1 MLLDDNFKMQ
11 GGVRNYL
18 GTTEEVTA
26 PKFWKSSKDSP
37 KTELAYITEAE
48 KGLLIDANLHGS
60 LKDGKPNVGASG
72 LLSYDGWGDVSSSG
86 VSDTSSGNA
95 GAEGGQ
101 GSGNS
106 GGGSGYQSSNSGNNY
121 TTPTSVSPDDN
132 NQNTGNAREDY
143 ITNYVSKG
151 IVKGGGNVTFLG
163 GDKNDPSNYTVSDA
177 TVDSAV
183 TQKEQEKY
191 AEQFGGVAPLG
202 SRPVSFNTKAEYNQ
216 MTYIAG
222 SRLDSIKGKLKEAGF
237 TDFNKNATLSEMK
250 DYVKTLNR
258 TGKIGDSWKNAKD
271 TKGKPLYSP
280 ETIAKWESLNYFPQ
294 SPTSSAPGFFGKLI
308 EKASPSGTLG
318 APLTYDQLLADFDT
332 INEVGQSQG
341 MGFQE
346 RMKTY
351 QPNRYA
357 AENGLLY
364 NGKTKTFTMKEGGG
378 NEQDAFTRSNAPY
391 EVGETA
397 PQESVVAD
405 YFSNMGSNLGVSS
418 AYMDTYN
425 AAKNKISQSLNLQ
438 PNNQQYGYGN
448 TFNNTYARSMTSAN
462 PFEEELTNQGLI

>member
-1 MLLDDNFKMQ
+1 MNNLKQYAGLLND
-11 GGVRNYL
+11 
-18 GTTEEVTA
+18 EA
-26 PKFWKSSKDSP
+26 PENHF
-37 KTELAYITEAE
+37 LAYITPGERDMLVQAGGVKTPTE
-48 KGLLIDANLHGS
+48 SGIFAYPPGYGGGYQGGS
-60 LKDGKPNVGASG
+60 SG
-72 LLSYDGWGDVSSSG
+72 SSSSSSSSG
-86 VSDTSSGNA
+86 STSSSS
-95 GAEGGQ
+95 
-101 GSGNS
+101 GSGRGGS
-106 GGGSGYQSSNSGNNY
+106 GGGSG
-121 TTPTSVSPDDN
+121 DN
-132 NQNTGNAREDY
+132 NSPGTTQSGGNANTGSGGDGGDAREQY
-143 ITNYVSKG
+143 SVKQTSTG
-151 IVKGGGNVTFLG
+151 FVKGGGDVTFLG
-163 GDKNDPSNYTVSDA
+163 GDKNDPSNYAVSDA
-177 TVDSAV
+177 IVDSAV

-202 SRPVSFNTKAEYNQ
+202 SRPVGFNTKAEYNQ

-222 SRLDSIKGKLKEAGF
+222 SQLDSIKAKLKQAGF
-237 TDFNKNATLSEMK
+237 TDFNKDATLLEMK

-271 TKGKPLYSP
+271 TKGNLLYTP
-280 ETIAKWESLNYFPQ
+280 ETIAKWESLGYVPQ
-294 SPTSSAPGFFGKLI
+294 SQTMPSPGLFGKLI
-308 EKASPSGTLG
+308 EKASPSGTMG

-332 INEVGQSQG
+332 ITEVGQSKG
-341 MGFQE
+341 MSFQD

-364 NGKTKTFTMKEGGG
+364 NPKTKTFTSRGGG

-425 AAKNKISQSLNLQ
+425 AAKNKISQSLNLT

-448 TFNNTYARSMTSAN
+448 TFNQNFDRSMTAAN
-462 PFEEELTNQGLI
+462 PFFDELTNQGLI

>member
-1 MLLDDNFKMQ
+1 MNNLKQYAGLLND
-11 GGVRNYL
+11 
-18 GTTEEVTA
+18 EA
-26 PKFWKSSKDSP
+26 PENHF
-37 KTELAYITEAE
+37 LAYITPGERDMLVEAGGVKTPTE
-48 KGLLIDANLHGS
+48 SGIFAYPPGYGGGYQGGS
-60 LKDGKPNVGASG
+60 SG
-72 LLSYDGWGDVSSSG
+72 SSSSSSSG
-86 VSDTSSGNA
+86 SGR
-95 GAEGGQ
+95 GG
-101 GSGNS
+101 S
-106 GGGSGYQSSNSGNNY
+106 GGGSG
-121 TTPTSVSPDDN
+121 DN
-132 NQNTGNAREDY
+132 NSPGTTQSGGNANTGSGGDGGDAREQY
-143 ITNYVSKG
+143 AAKQTSTG
-151 IVKGGGNVTFLG
+151 FVKGGGDVTFLG
-163 GDKNDPSNYTVSDA
+163 GDRNDPSNYAVSDA
-177 TVDSAV
+177 IVDSAV

-202 SRPVSFNTKAEYNQ
+202 SRPVGFNTKAEYNQ

-222 SRLDSIKGKLKEAGF
+222 SQLDSIKAKLKQAGF
-237 TDFNKNATLSEMK
+237 TDFNKDATLLEMK

-271 TKGKPLYSP
+271 TKGNPLYSP
-280 ETIAKWESLNYFPQ
+280 ETIAEWESLGYIPQ
-294 SPTSSAPGFFGKLI
+294 SVTGRSPGLFGKLM
-308 EKASPSGTLG
+308 EAASPSGTLG

-332 INEVGQSQG
+332 ITEVGQSKG

-351 QPNRYA
+351 QPERYA
-357 AENGLLY
+357 AMNGLLY
-364 NGKTKTFTMKEGGG
+364 NGKTKTFTPRSSG

-425 AAKNKISQSLNLQ
+425 AAKNKISQTLNLT